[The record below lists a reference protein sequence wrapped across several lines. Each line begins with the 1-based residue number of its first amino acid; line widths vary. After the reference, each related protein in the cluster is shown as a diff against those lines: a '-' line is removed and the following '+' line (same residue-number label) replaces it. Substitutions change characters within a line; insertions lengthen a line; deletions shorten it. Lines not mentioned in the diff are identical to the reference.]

1 MEELHA
7 IVTGKVQGVGF
18 RATVKYLANE
28 LNLKG
33 FARNLAD
40 GSVEICAHGEK
51 KNLEQL
57 ILRLKEEFKIRIK
70 NIDLNYR
77 TPTQIHPSFKIL

>member
-77 TPTQIHPSFKIL
+77 VLSQPYQSFKIL